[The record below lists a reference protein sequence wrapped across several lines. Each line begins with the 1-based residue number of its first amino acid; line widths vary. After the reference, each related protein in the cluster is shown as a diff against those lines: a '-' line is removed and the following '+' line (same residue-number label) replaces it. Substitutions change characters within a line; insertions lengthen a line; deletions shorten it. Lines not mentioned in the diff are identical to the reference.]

1 VVDKTA
7 DLLQNGAIMRRFT
20 WIISLPIT
28 IVIVLFAVMNRELVT
43 LNLWPLPWDLD
54 APLYLLT
61 LGCILVGFLF
71 GLLVMWLS
79 HGGTRRHRRELS
91 RRVDAQANE
100 LNALRRNMPAE
111 TGADSRQKRDVTV
124 LVPPAI

>member
-1 VVDKTA
+1 
-7 DLLQNGAIMRRFT
+7 MRRFT
-20 WIISLPIT
+20 WIITLPIT
-28 IVIVLFAVMNRELVT
+28 ILVVLFAVMNRESVT
-43 LNLWPLPWDLD
+43 LNLWPLPWDIA

-61 LGCILVGFLF
+61 LGCVLFGFLF

-79 HGGTRRHRRELS
+79 HRSTRRRSRDLS

-100 LNALRRNMPAE
+100 LNALRRNVPAGVP
-111 TGADSRQKRDVTV
+111 TGTALATSNNDSLSQR

>member
-1 VVDKTA
+1 
-7 DLLQNGAIMRRFT
+7 MRRFT

-43 LNLWPLPWDLD
+43 LNLWPLPWDLA

-61 LGCILVGFLF
+61 LGCILFGFLV

-79 HGGTRRHRRELS
+79 HGSSRRRARELA

-100 LNALRRNMPAE
+100 LNALRRNAPAG
-111 TGADSRQKRDVTV
+111 TGTALAITKGEREATA

>member
-1 VVDKTA
+1 
-7 DLLQNGAIMRRFT
+7 MRRFT
-20 WIISLPIT
+20 WIISLPVT

-43 LNLWPLPWDLD
+43 LNLWPLPWDLA

-61 LGCILVGFLF
+61 LGCILFGFLF

-79 HGGTRRHRRELS
+79 HSGSRRRARELA
-91 RRVDAQANE
+91 RRVDAQAGE
-100 LNALRRNMPAE
+100 LNALRRNVQAGTAPAPARTE
-111 TGADSRQKRDVTV
+111 QDAAA

>member
-1 VVDKTA
+1 
-7 DLLQNGAIMRRFT
+7 MRRFT

-28 IVIVLFAVMNRELVT
+28 IVIVLFAVMNRGSVT
-43 LNLWPLPWDLD
+43 LNLWPLPWDLA

-61 LGCILVGFLF
+61 LGCILLGFLF

-79 HGGTRRHRRELS
+79 LGGHRRRARDLA

-100 LNALRRNMPAE
+100 LNALRRNVQTGGVPAR
-111 TGADSRQKRDVTV
+111 TGGEVPA

>member
-1 VVDKTA
+1 
-7 DLLQNGAIMRRFT
+7 MRRFT
-20 WIISLPIT
+20 WIITLPIT
-28 IVIVLFAVMNRELVT
+28 ILVVLFAVMNRESVT
-43 LNLWPLPWDLD
+43 LNLWPLPWDIG

-61 LGCILVGFLF
+61 LGCILFGFLF

-79 HGGTRRHRRELS
+79 HGGTRRRSRDLS

-100 LNALRRNMPAE
+100 LNALRRNVQAGANVPAG
-111 TGADSRQKRDVTV
+111 TAVVAGRSDSPSQR